1 MLSFTLKTI
10 LKLLHPLI
18 PFITSEIY
26 THFDADEQLG
36 LASWPEVD
44 ENLLDPEAEQEF
56 DHLREAVGAVRNLR
70 SEANLSPSQSITIF
84 ADGPAAS
91 ILYNNR
97 DVFQDLTRS
106 KLLEGKPEGMS
117 LSQVVPDIEVVLPF
131 AGLIDGREWRDRQ
144 EKRVAQL
151 KKDQE
156 RSNKKLSNDKF
167 IRNAPAEVVQ
177 EERRRLT
184 ETGELLAQIQAS
196 LLRVG

>member
-1 MLSFTLKTI
+1 M
-10 LKLLHPLI
+10 
-18 PFITSEIY
+18 
-26 THFDADEQLG
+26 
-36 LASWPEVD
+36 
-44 ENLLDPEAEQEF
+44 DPEAEQEF